1 MNSKGFQY
9 GISRWA
15 PFRDGEAC
23 RRVRAIRKADI
34 ARHPNPDFHIHVLS
48 DEEVAFRR
56 VMDLFDR
63 IRTAAEEG
71 RRLVL
76 ILPQPHPQ
84 YRRVAWLINRHRVSC
99 RHLYTFNMDEWAD
112 EDGAIA
118 PDTWPNGFM
127 YAQLH
132 NFYGLIDEELRPPR
146 EQVQGLS
153 NANLASYGRMIED
166 LGGADLCDGGI
177 GWSGHVAFIEPGAPE
192 FAGTLEEFKSMGPRL
207 VTLTPFTIAQSC
219 LDPDFGMSGDWSW
232 IPPRA
237 ATIGPAQVL
246 GAKLRN
252 SWNRFTLG
260 TTSISWQRWAVRLA
274 AHGPVTPQIPASILQ
289 IGPTNL
295 YLSDTLAGDIT
306 SGLEDNWY

>member
-1 MNSKGFQY
+1 MSGTAFDY
-9 GISRWA
+9 GISEWA
-15 PFRDGEAC
+15 PFRDREAC
-23 RRVRAIRKADI
+23 RRVRAIRKDQI
-34 ARHPNPDFHIHVLS
+34 CRHPNHDFHIHVLP

-56 VMDLFDR
+56 VMDLFDMIQR
-63 IRTAAEEG
+63 SSVEG

-112 EDGAIA
+112 ADGTIA
-118 PDTWPNGFM
+118 PESWPNGFM

-132 NFYGLIDEELRPPR
+132 NFYGLIDEDLRPPR
-146 EQVQGLS
+146 EQVQGLT
-153 NANLASYGRMIED
+153 NRNLSSYGRMIED

-177 GWSGHVAFIEPGAPE
+177 GWSGHVAFIEPNSPE
-192 FAGTLEEFKSMGPRL
+192 FAGSLDEFKTMGPRV
-207 VTLTPFTIAQSC
+207 VTLSPFTIAQSC
-219 LDPDFGMSGDWSW
+219 LDPDFGMSGDWSS

-237 ATIGPAQVL
+237 ATISPAQIL

-252 SWNRFTLG
+252 SWNRFSLG
-260 TTSISWQRWAVRLA
+260 STRISWQRWAVRLA
-274 AHGPVTPQIPASILQ
+274 AHGPITPQIPASILQ

-295 YLSDTLAGDIT
+295 YLSETLAEDIST
-306 SGLEDNWY
+306 GLEDNWY